1 MLFWM
6 KQESPCL
13 KDSGSGH
20 SHTCWRFGMFGN
32 EEMIRLQK
40 WKIYRIKS
48 NSETKF
54 HKTDTSKTIEQL

>member
-1 MLFWM
+1 
-6 KQESPCL
+6 
-13 KDSGSGH
+13 
-20 SHTCWRFGMFGN
+20 MFGN

-40 WKIYRIKS
+40 WKIYTIKS